1 MSTGTRRRSPSLLAL
16 LPYLILMAASLFLAW
31 KWDSLPPRWPSH
43 WGRGGVPN
51 GWSTRTIGGVFGPLL
66 FILPV
71 LLILEIFAAIVRRR
85 VRQQPLLAPLGDA
98 TLGMIHLIAVGMSAF
113 FAFIFIALPLRA
125 SAELPPFS
133 GPVLAFLV
141 VPIIFGL
148 ARIYRTV
155 GYLRAAGSVPEGYTG
170 IFYRN
175 AKDSRLWVPKLL
187 GPGLTL
193 NMAHPWAWPIL
204 VAMVAGPLTIAV
216 IAILLIA

>member
-1 MSTGTRRRSPSLLAL
+1 MSTDSWRRSPSLLAP
-16 LPYLILMAASLFLAW
+16 LPYLILVAASLFLAW

-51 GWSTRTIGGVFGPLL
+51 GWSMRTIGGVFGPLL
-66 FILPV
+66 FLLPV

-85 VRQQPLLAPLGDA
+85 VQQERLLAPLGDA
-98 TLGMIHLIAVGMSAF
+98 TLGMIYLVAIGISAF
-113 FAFIFIALPLRA
+113 FAFILIALPLRA
-125 SAELPPFS
+125 SAELPPF
-133 GPVLAFLV
+133 GGAVLAFLV

-148 ARIYRTV
+148 ARISRTIWH
-155 GYLRAAGSVPEGYTG
+155 LRAAGFIPEGYRG

-175 AKDSRLWVPKLL
+175 PRDSRLWVPKLV

-204 VAMVAGPLTIAV
+204 VAMVAGPIIIALIAIQV
-216 IAILLIA
+216 IA